1 MEFIENKNFK
11 MTINDIGGSLCS
23 LIDKRNKEELI
34 HQINDGG
41 WPVQDVMI
49 FPLIGQ
55 YEFEVNNKIYNMPT
69 RHGFIRNKKLEFNK
83 IKENE
88 IIATYISTD
97 EDLVYY
103 PYKFKYEITYILDED
118 KYILNFKITNLDAK
132 TMHYSIGNHL
142 GIKTNNKCYIDLKNN
157 QNILL
162 LKDGLIDLNEQKFE
176 YNKFKL
182 EPEIFSKYD
191 TLVFK
196 NNTKELMLVTIT
208 HRLIYRFEAPLIAIW
223 QNPSTNNF
231 VCIEPWWGIASYVN
245 NEKELE
251 KRAFI
256 EKLDPNNSKEYT
268 SSITI
273 LLN

>member
-11 MTINDIGGSLCS
+11 MIINNVGGSLCS
-23 LIDKRNKEELI
+23 LVDKRNNEELI
-34 HQINDGG
+34 HQVDDGG

-55 YEFEVNNKIYNMPT
+55 YEFETNNKTYNMPT

-83 IKENE
+83 INENK
-88 IIATYISTD
+88 IIATYISTND
-97 EDLVYY
+97 DLTYY
-103 PYKFKYEITYILDED
+103 PFKFKYEITYILDED
-118 KYILNFKITNLDAK
+118 KYILNFKITNLDSK
-132 TMHYSIGNHL
+132 TMYYSLGNHL

-176 YNKFKL
+176 LNKFKL

-196 NNTKELMLVTIT
+196 NNTKEVKLVTIT
-208 HRLIYRFEAPLIAIW
+208 HRFIYKFEAPLIAIW

-231 VCIEPWWGIASYVN
+231 VCIEPWWGIASYIK
-245 NEKELE
+245 NEKQLE

-256 EKLDPNNSKEYT
+256 EKINPNTSKEYT
-268 SSITI
+268 STITI